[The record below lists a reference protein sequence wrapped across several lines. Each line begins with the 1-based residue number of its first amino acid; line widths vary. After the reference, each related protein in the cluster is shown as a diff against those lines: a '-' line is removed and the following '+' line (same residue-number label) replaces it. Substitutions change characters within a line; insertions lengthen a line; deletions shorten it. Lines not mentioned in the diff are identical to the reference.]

1 MKNIGFLGVGNMG
14 RGICHNII
22 KNGYP
27 VTVYDKNPDAL
38 EFFKGRARLAGS
50 PMEVFNESEVI
61 FMSLPNSEIIEG
73 IGEEFLKAGV
83 EGKTVVDVSTSD
95 PESTKELYGKFKA
108 QGGRYLDAP
117 LLGGPD
123 DTMAGNAPC
132 MVSGDREDVDYVMDI
147 LKTYA
152 DPIDYFG
159 PVGSAHTV
167 KIAMNFTGLMY
178 VALAAQMFPLM
189 EKLGIDIKN
198 LFKIM
203 NDGPF
208 GNGPF
213 EFYGKKFVEKNYR
226 MDFALELALKDMN
239 YMKKLYDKFNV
250 PAFLLDGGITLM
262 RQAVKEGR
270 GKHDTSEIAA
280 VMYEYFGLD
289 TGENKG

>member
-1 MKNIGFLGVGNMG
+1 MNKIGFLGVGNMG
-14 RGICHNII
+14 RGICENII
-22 KNGYP
+22 KKGYP
-27 VTVYDKNPDAL
+27 VTIYDRNPEAL
-38 EFFKGRARLAGS
+38 EFFKGRAELADSSMG
-50 PMEVFNESEVI
+50 VFNESEII
-61 FMSLPNSEIIEG
+61 FMSLPNSEIIEKITG
-73 IGEEFLKAGV
+73 EFLQSGV
-83 EGKTVVDVSTSD
+83 KGKTVVDVSTSD
-95 PESTKELYGKFKA
+95 PESTKKIYAEFKKA
-108 QGGRYLDAP
+108 GGRYMDAP
-117 LLGGPD
+117 LLGGPA

-132 MVSGDREDVDYVMDI
+132 MVSGDKEDVDYVMDI
-147 LKTYA
+147 LKCYA

-159 PVGSAHTV
+159 PIGSAHTV

-189 EKLGIDIKN
+189 EKLGIDTKN

-203 NDGPF
+203 NEGPF

-213 EFYGKKFVEKNYR
+213 DFYGKKFVEKNYH

-289 TGENKG
+289 TGESK